1 MGLKK
6 YSVWVILSL
15 AGLPGFLM
23 GQAIVEHATISGG
36 VATVGSS
43 AKSAARVID
52 GALKNL
58 NNTLDTAAKKAH
70 PATAPAD
77 SSSARRALTPVAS
90 PARQPSASLPKI
102 EYEDPAGIKAGMS
115 YDELLRRFGE
125 PAMKVSSGSG
135 EETLYYSRKD
145 GQGQIPVRVSNG
157 RVLSADADGK
167 PESAAVE

>member
-1 MGLKK
+1 ML
-6 YSVWVILSL
+6 VLLSL
-15 AGLPGFLM
+15 AGLPGCLV

-36 VATVGSS
+36 VAAVGAS
-43 AKSAARVID
+43 AKSAARVIN
-52 GALKNL
+52 GTLKNL
-58 NNTLDTAAKKAH
+58 NSTLDTATKKAH
-70 PATAPAD
+70 PAIAPAE
-77 SSSARRALTPVAS
+77 SSSARRPLAPAAS
-90 PARQPSASLPKI
+90 PAKQQSAGLPKI

-157 RVLSADADGK
+157 QVQPVDSGGA
-167 PESAAVE
+167 